1 MIEEIKK
8 TLSVPHLKRCGLF
21 WVFWTSNSLEFDGS
35 QSSVNSDVL
44 RKGQLFTT
52 VCTLKCAVY
61 FS

>member
-1 MIEEIKK
+1 CSE
-8 TLSVPHLKRCGLF
+8 SHDSDRCGLF

-61 FS
+61 FSDIKIN